1 MKKRNGFT
9 LIEIIISIA
18 LLVLIASYGLFK
30 YAEVQEASKEQLD
43 LAAVGTFV
51 EAVEMLRIND
61 PVAAKKT
68 EIKSDDPALKKY
80 LSGTLEGKSTK
91 YGGPF
96 VATYDSNGK
105 LTVKSAGGKTLY
117 PELEGGGNNSTEG

>member
-30 YAEVQEASKEQLD
+30 YAEVQEASKQQLD

-61 PVAAKKT
+61 PAAAKKT
-68 EIKSDDPALKKY
+68 EIKSDDPGLQRY
-80 LSGTLEGKSTK
+80 LSGKLEGKSK
-91 YGGPF
+91 EYGGPF
-96 VATYDSNGK
+96 VATYDDKGK
-105 LTVKSAGGKTLY
+105 LTVKSSGGKTLY

>member
-30 YAEVQEASKEQLD
+30 YAEVQEASKQQLD

-51 EAVEMLRIND
+51 EAVEMLRIHD
-61 PVAAKKT
+61 PAAAKKT
-68 EIKSDDPALKKY
+68 EIKSDDPEIQKY
-80 LSGTLEGKSTK
+80 LSGKLEGKSKK

-105 LTVKSAGGKTLY
+105 LTVKSSGGKTLY
-117 PELEGGGNNSTEG
+117 PEPEGGGNNSTEG